1 MNINKFIQLSKKGET
16 FQVEFKTCYERISES
31 VYESICSFLNHSGGY
46 ILLGVNDNGQI
57 KGVNPKMS
65 EIDENNVRDNPKM
78 SEIDNKKVR
87 DKNKRHRAIISLIK
101 EKPNITIDILSEK
114 LDVNEKTIRRDISQL
129 KALGIIE
136 RQGGDYG
143 GSWIVKQL

>member
-1 MNINKFIQLSKKGET
+1 MNVRDNPK
-16 FQVEFKTCYERISES
+16 ISETDENN
-31 VYESICSFLNHSGGY
+31 VR
-46 ILLGVNDNGQI
+46 D
-57 KGVNPKMS
+57 NPKMS
-65 EIDENNVRDNPKM
+65 ETDENNVRDNPKM

>member
-1 MNINKFIQLSKKGET
+1 MNINKFIQLSKRGET

-65 EIDENNVRDNPKM
+65 EID
-78 SEIDNKKVR
+78 NKKVR

-114 LDVNEKTIRRDISQL
+114 LDVNEKIIRRDISQL